1 MTKGKAQM
9 LQSLLWKGDSDLPLQ
24 NPWILRLK
32 RGLAP
37 AGRAGA
43 CPGPAPPG
51 LLSGSWAVKR
61 NGWDL
66 VSWGER
72 GGA

>member
-32 RGLAP
+32 RGLEKN
-37 AGRAGA
+37 G
-43 CPGPAPPG
+43 
-51 LLSGSWAVKR
+51 SG
-61 NGWDL
+61 G
-66 VSWGER
+66 
-72 GGA
+72 